1 MHSLNALFTG
11 GLKHLKMEMRAL
23 KDDPC
28 LGCPCEA
35 VIPRKIAK
43 VEELVNDNP
52 HITIKM
58 IEKEVGI
65 SKEIIESI
73 LHMYLSFTSSSTFAI
88 FLGMTALLSGGH
100 LSMLSSPSLNV
111 STHQ

>member
-1 MHSLNALFTG
+1 
-11 GLKHLKMEMRAL
+11 MRAL

-52 HITIKM
+52 HITIRM
-58 IEKEVGI
+58 IEEEVGI
-65 SKEIIESI
+65 SKRK
-73 LHMYLSFTSSSTFAI
+73 
-88 FLGMTALLSGGH
+88 
-100 LSMLSSPSLNV
+100 N
-111 STHQ
+111 